1 MTKKEM
7 FAEIRKVVADNA
19 EMVAFIDHEIE
30 LLNRKSGSPRKP
42 TKTQIENNGFKA
54 EIVAYLTEV
63 DTPKTIRELQAEIP
77 SISGLMNQR
86 ITHLL
91 TDLRKDGKVART
103 YVKKVAYFALGCE
116 DKSEGE

>member
-7 FAEIRKVVADNA
+7 FAEIRKAVADNA

-30 LLNRKSGSPRKP
+30 LLNKKSGSPRKP
-42 TKTQIENNGFKA
+42 TKAQVENEGFKA
-54 EIVAYLTEV
+54 DILTALSEADNMV
-63 DTPKTIRELQAEIP
+63 TIKELCGICP
-77 SISGLMNQR
+77 SIAELSNQR

-103 YVKKVAYFALGCE
+103 YVKKVAYFSLGSEESE
-116 DKSEGE
+116 DE